1 MRAAVRGP
9 GAGSVSG
16 VGITWAR
23 CCWGAE
29 QGELGEPH
37 GWQDRSLGS
46 LLGAGSGRGRRRC
59 GGAEGGLGVAVGG
72 DGPWLDGVRAE
83 ALILWIALGLCCST
97 RQPRA
102 VSSALPDSAHAT
114 WGSGMGGHGL
124 RVLGGGGGGCPQVS
138 APGLEGLR
146 SALHGCVG
154 NTCPGSGL
162 PHTRA
167 RWLSEAREER
177 VFAGPSRDQNLC
189 GRPARSLGA
198 VAEAPSVRTPA
209 LALAPRGAAPCRG
222 GGEPRPAGCDGP
234 QSPLYVRC
242 GEGTGGP
249 SRAGDARLPAAMG
262 ERSSPRPQLWGPL
275 GEAARLGPEGRAPR
289 FRGQDPACLV
299 TQAGRMQATLEWAG
313 SVQGRGDC
321 PQGHLPLPRHP
332 DEH

>member
-1 MRAAVRGP
+1 MSP
-9 GAGSVSG
+9 F
-16 VGITWAR
+16 
-23 CCWGAE
+23 
-29 QGELGEPH
+29 H
-37 GWQDRSLGS
+37 GNRSPFPKTKPK
-46 LLGAGSGRGRRRC
+46 A
-59 GGAEGGLGVAVGG
+59 
-72 DGPWLDGVRAE
+72 
-83 ALILWIALGLCCST
+83 
-97 RQPRA
+97 
-102 VSSALPDSAHAT
+102 
-114 WGSGMGGHGL
+114 
-124 RVLGGGGGGCPQVS
+124 GGGCPQVS

>member
-1 MRAAVRGP
+1 M
-9 GAGSVSG
+9 
-16 VGITWAR
+16 
-23 CCWGAE
+23 
-29 QGELGEPH
+29 
-37 GWQDRSLGS
+37 
-46 LLGAGSGRGRRRC
+46 
-59 GGAEGGLGVAVGG
+59 GG

-154 NTCPGSGL
+154 NTRPGSGL

-242 GEGTGGP
+242 GEGTGVPPGLGTPDCLPPWVSDRPHGP
-249 SRAGDARLPAAMG
+249 SSGGPSAKQLGWDPRDGHPGSGARTPPASSRKPAACRRLWSGQGVCRGG
-262 ERSSPRPQLWGPL
+262 ETVPRATCHSQGTQTNTNPQAVARGCLWW
-275 GEAARLGPEGRAPR
+275 PR
-289 FRGQDPACLV
+289 
-299 TQAGRMQATLEWAG
+299 
-313 SVQGRGDC
+313 
-321 PQGHLPLPRHP
+321 
-332 DEH
+332 